1 MLLIMLEY
9 YPVASVSPVLLLT
22 YLFKFLDY
30 KGERPMLVLI
40 QDLGTPGLS
49 GLVVGSLSLACDLPV
64 LLLKY

>member
-1 MLLIMLEY
+1 
-9 YPVASVSPVLLLT
+9 
-22 YLFKFLDY
+22 
-30 KGERPMLVLI
+30 MLVLI